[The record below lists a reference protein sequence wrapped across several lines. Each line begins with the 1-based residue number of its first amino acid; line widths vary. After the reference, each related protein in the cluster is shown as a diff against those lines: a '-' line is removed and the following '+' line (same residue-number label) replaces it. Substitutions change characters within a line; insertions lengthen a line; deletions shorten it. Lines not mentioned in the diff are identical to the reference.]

1 MARYLVSDHH
11 FGHANIIEY
20 CNRPYSSP
28 GEMDNE
34 LLDNHYETVDPD
46 DVLIHFGDVAMDMQT
61 GQQTI
66 DYFERLGGDMLL
78 RGNHDTGLTPDE
90 APFPV
95 LNACLLEHDG
105 YEFYCTHR
113 PEDIPDTWDGWA
125 IHGHIHNNNTDEY
138 PFLNSKRKRVNVG
151 VELLNYRPVKLDHVV
166 KLIDACPPNSKL
178 TDIEAAKTKLIS
190 SSG

>member
-20 CNRPYSSP
+20 CDRPYSSP
-28 GEMDNE
+28 GEMENA
-34 LLDNHYETVDPD
+34 LLDNHYETVSPD

-66 DYFERLGGDMLL
+66 EYFERLGGDLLL

-95 LNACLLEHDG
+95 LESCLLEHDG

-113 PEDIPDTWDGWA
+113 PEDIPDSWDGWA
-125 IHGHIHNNNTDEY
+125 IHGHIHNNDTDVY

-151 VELLNYRPVKLDHVV
+151 VELLNYRPIKLANVV
-166 KLIDACPPNSKL
+166 NLINACPPNSKL
-178 TDIEAAKTKLIS
+178 TDIETAKKKLTE
-190 SSG
+190 